1 MKPVFAKKAARPDPE
16 LLTLKAE
23 LLEAQGDLAQAYR
36 QFDQALDPELVES
49 CVYQISAVKARCNYL
64 IRAIKERSPE
74 AAAAAGAC
82 LYCALAWGLPWYV
95 CLIAAILAGFF
106 LVALIRVFSSP
117 FRLALKL
124 LLNTLLGFLALGAVR
139 LTAGLTGIAL
149 GLNLWNALVIAVL
162 GLPGFVLL
170 LLVQWIL

>member
-1 MKPVFAKKAARPDPE
+1 MKNDEHPPVTPKRI
-16 LLTLKAE
+16 L
-23 LLEAQGDLAQAYR
+23 
-36 QFDQALDPELVES
+36 
-49 CVYQISAVKARCNYL
+49 
-64 IRAIKERSPE
+64 RA
-74 AAAAAGAC
+74 
-82 LYCALAWGLPWYV
+82 
-95 CLIAAILAGFF
+95 
-106 LVALIRVFSSP
+106 
-117 FRLALKL
+117 ALKL